1 MKLPVLLA
9 AFVLLAPVAVLADPL
24 EEAKAADRAMSKA
37 VLDADRDAFK
47 AFLTPEVV
55 FLDTPE
61 TGREAAAKSWSG
73 YFEEKRLELL
83 QWQPDRGQAAASGDF
98 AWTSGPYDYQRTGPD
113 GKVAHFAG
121 RYLTLWQK
129 LEGKWQVWADGSWL
143 EPANGGLGAQLARIW
158 PPAGAPEAGVK
169 IERKP
174 LKAAKAQAG
183 DLLLVVGDFT
193 LEAGGQKAKGRY
205 ASVAETD
212 GKGGW
217 RVVAEG
223 LAGPTLVE

>member
-1 MKLPVLLA
+1 MKRALLLA
-9 AFVLLAPVAVLADPL
+9 ALLLAPVAAGADPL

-37 VLDADRDAFK
+37 VKDADRDAFK
-47 AFLTPEVV
+47 AFLSSEVV

-83 QWQPDRGQAAASGDF
+83 QWSPDRGQAAASGDF

-129 LEGKWQVWADGSWL
+129 NEGKWQVWADGSWL
-143 EPANGGLGAQLARIW
+143 EPAAGGFGAQLARIW
-158 PPAGAPEAGVK
+158 PPAGAPDASVK

-174 LKAAKAQAG
+174 LATAKSQAG
-183 DLLLVVGDFT
+183 DLLLVVGNYEV
-193 LEAGGQKAKGRY
+193 EAGGKKAQGRY
-205 ASVAETD
+205 ATVAEND

-217 RVVAEG
+217 TLVAEG
-223 LAGPTLVE
+223 LAGPALVE